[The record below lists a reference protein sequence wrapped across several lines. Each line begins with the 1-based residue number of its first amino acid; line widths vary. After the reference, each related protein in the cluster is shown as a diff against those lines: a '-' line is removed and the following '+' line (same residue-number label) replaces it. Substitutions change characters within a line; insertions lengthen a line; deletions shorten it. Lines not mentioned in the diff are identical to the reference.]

1 MENVNSDEFLCIDAV
16 ADIISIRQLKPDRI
30 EHLVKKHN
38 ELYENTKSISPAQSD
53 FFFLYMKLCEL
64 DGLIK
69 KTESAKIALN
79 EFSQIY
85 HLSSGNIIKWLVK
98 HEDDGLY

>member
-38 ELYENTKSISPAQSD
+38 ELYENTKSIQ
-53 FFFLYMKLCEL
+53 E
-64 DGLIK
+64 
-69 KTESAKIALN
+69 KTL
-79 EFSQIY
+79 
-85 HLSSGNIIKWLVK
+85 GT
-98 HEDDGLY
+98 

>member
-53 FFFLYMKLCEL
+53 FFFF
-64 DGLIK
+64 
-69 KTESAKIALN
+69 T
-79 EFSQIY
+79 
-85 HLSSGNIIKWLVK
+85 
-98 HEDDGLY
+98 